1 MKRISCLLVLGLLVQ
16 SAQAAPVVDG
26 TKDAAYGNPRSV
38 QTVNTEFGDNASEWN
53 AAYATVDSGTLYLM
67 LTGNLEGNFN
77 KLELFL
83 DTAAGG
89 SNVLNTIGNDGS
101 GVMNGMTLDA
111 GFEPEYHFILRNG
124 SFGGDK
130 FDVDLATLNSGVGG
144 AGALIIDGN
153 GGGGTDI
160 FGGTKEGS
168 ASAIGGTSLAVGF
181 DNSNV
186 AGIVG
191 GTGAAN
197 QAAAKAVTT
206 GLELSIDLADIG
218 SPTGS
223 STVRVMVLQN
233 NDNHDFLSNQTL
245 GGLPAGTGNLGSP
258 AAGIDFTLFPTTDQ
272 FFIVSIPEP
281 ATFAMAGL
289 AVAALALRRRRRG

>member
-1 MKRISCLLVLGLLVQ
+1 MKRISCLVMLGLLVQ
-16 SAQAAPVVDG
+16 PAQAAPIVDG
-26 TKDAAYGNPRSV
+26 TKDAAYGSPKAV
-38 QTVNTEFGDNASEWN
+38 QTIETGFGDNENEWN
-53 AAYATVDSGTLYLM
+53 AGYATVEGGTLYLM
-67 LTGNLEGNFN
+67 LTGNLQDNFN
-77 KLELFL
+77 KLELFV

-89 SNVLNTIGNDGS
+89 TNVLNTIGNDGS
-101 GVMNGMTLDA
+101 GVMNGMTLDT
-111 GFEPEYHFILRNG
+111 GFAPEYHFIFRNG

-153 GGGGTDI
+153 GGGGADI

-168 ASAIGGTSLAVGF
+168 ASGIGGTSLAIGF
-181 DNSNV
+181 DDSNV
-186 AGIVG
+186 AGIG
-191 GTGAAN
+191 GTAGNAAN
-197 QAAAKAVTT
+197 QADAIAVST

-218 SPTGS
+218 SPTGPLK
-223 STVRVMVLQN
+223 VMLLQN

-245 GGLPAGTGNLGSP
+245 AGLPVGTGNLGSP
-258 AAGIDFTLFPTTDQ
+258 ASGIDFSTHAGDQ
-272 FFIVSIPEP
+272 CFTVRIPEP

>member
-16 SAQAAPVVDG
+16 SAQALPNVDG
-26 TKDAAYGNPRSV
+26 IVKGAAEGYDLRAV
-38 QTVNTEFGDNASEWN
+38 QTIETSFGDNTNEWN
-53 AAYATVDSGTLYLM
+53 AAYATVDGGRLYLM

-77 KLELFL
+77 KLEIWI
-83 DTAAGG
+83 DSVAGG
-89 SNVLNTIGNDGS
+89 SNVLPATPGNDGA
-101 GVMNGMTLDA
+101 GVMSGMTLDTA
-111 GFEPEYHFILRNG
+111 MTPEYHLIARRGFDVVN
-124 SFGGDK
+124 K
-130 FDVDLATLNSGVGG
+130 FDLDIAELGTANFD
-144 AGALIIDGN
+144 AYFDI
-153 GGGGTDI
+153 GGGVNDG
-160 FGGTKEGS
+160 FS
-168 ASAIGGTSLAVGF
+168 ASTGTGVVNASLIEVGF

-186 AGIVG
+186 AGIG
-191 GTGAAN
+191 GTAGNAAN

-245 GGLPAGTGNLGSP
+245 GGLPVGTGNLGSP
-258 AAGIDFTLFPTTDQ
+258 ASGVDFTTHAGNQ

-289 AVAALALRRRRRG
+289 TFAALALRRRRRG